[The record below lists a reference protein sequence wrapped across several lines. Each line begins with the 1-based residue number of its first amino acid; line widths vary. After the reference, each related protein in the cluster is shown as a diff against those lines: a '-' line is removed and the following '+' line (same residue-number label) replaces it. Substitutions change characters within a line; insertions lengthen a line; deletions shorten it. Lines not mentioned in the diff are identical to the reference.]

1 MRSPFQV
8 QQITAAETISVRH
21 HVLWPDKPM
30 DFCQLPEDQNAVHF
44 GIKVKR
50 ELVCVASL
58 FINKNE
64 ARLRKFAT
72 LPSYQNQG
80 LGSELLQ
87 HIISDVKKR
96 NIEKFWLDARE
107 TAVPFYRRFGLT
119 VEGEPFLKHYLTYVK
134 MVLRLS

>member
-8 QQITAAETISVRH
+8 QQITASETISVRH
-21 HVLWPDKPM
+21 QVLWPEKPM
-30 DFCQLPEDQNAVHF
+30 DFCQLPEDQNAIHF
-44 GIKVKR
+44 GIETSR

-58 FINKNE
+58 FINKSE

-87 HIISDVKKR
+87 HILSDVKKR

-107 TAVPFYRRFGLT
+107 TAVPFYRRFGLN
-119 VEGEPFLKHYLTYVK
+119 VEGEPFLKHHLTYVK
-134 MVLRLS
+134 MVLSLR